1 MVAND
6 LWIALGKIVGAHGI
20 KGALRIKPYTES
32 AAAFQ
37 TSAPI
42 RLSHKS
48 GWEKAVEIQWVKP
61 HSKGWLLAVKEIGNR
76 DQAQALVGAEVL
88 IERKRLPE
96 PEEDTYY
103 WSDLIGLSVFS
114 EQGQSL
120 GKIKTIMRTGSND
133 VYVVQDRSDGQTRE
147 TLVPALKSV
156 VLEVNLEQRT
166 MRVNLPEGL

>member
-1 MVAND
+1 M
-6 LWIALGKIVGAHGI
+6 
-20 KGALRIKPYTES
+20 
-32 AAAFQ
+32 F
-37 TSAPI
+37 
-42 RLSHKS
+42 
-48 GWEKAVEIQWVKP
+48 
-61 HSKGWLLAVKEIGNR
+61 
-76 DQAQALVGAEVL
+76 

-133 VYVVQDRSDGQTRE
+133 VYVVQDRSDGETRE

-166 MRVNLPEGL
+166 MHVILPEGL